1 LIKSHFAV
9 RENSDDWCQL
19 QEKKKIPATAVIP
32 QQQKTT
38 STTTTKKNQN
48 NFSRRK
54 FFFSVLCDVL
64 RVSLTLCV
72 YLKEN
77 FLLFCWLCV

>member
-38 STTTTKKNQN
+38 STTTTKKIKTIFQEG
-48 NFSRRK
+48 NFSSL
-54 FFFSVLCDVL
+54 FSVTFFVC
-64 RVSLTLCV
+64 RSHCV
-72 YLKEN
+72 YI
-77 FLLFCWLCV
+77 